1 MVALAFLGRTKMI
14 RLYPAAR
21 IPATAGERS
30 SGWARSGILRRIS
43 VLSGWPPC
51 FFNSLATFC
60 GAALSSPIARRPDGV
75 IVTNNLSTWEAPEK
89 ERQLQPHRT
98 ATAMIHR
105 IQRCMIK
112 CLQKTTMKKLSMVRK
127 EIKEKKA
134 CVCKDTGFHRIKN
147 PAPCYSPTGKPCSTI
162 AAAALHFCVRYG
174 NRCCLRAIS
183 TGKKL

>member
-1 MVALAFLGRTKMI
+1 MVALAFLGRTRMI

-51 FFNSLATFC
+51 LFNSLAAFC

-75 IVTNNLSTWEAPEK
+75 IVTNNLSAWEAPEK
-89 ERQLQPHRT
+89 ERQPQPHRT

-112 CLQKTTMKKLSMVRK
+112 CLQNYKKKLSMVRK
-127 EIKEKKA
+127 DIKEKKPVSVKTQA
-134 CVCKDTGFHRIKN
+134 FIE
-147 PAPCYSPTGKPCSTI
+147 
-162 AAAALHFCVRYG
+162 
-174 NRCCLRAIS
+174 
-183 TGKKL
+183 